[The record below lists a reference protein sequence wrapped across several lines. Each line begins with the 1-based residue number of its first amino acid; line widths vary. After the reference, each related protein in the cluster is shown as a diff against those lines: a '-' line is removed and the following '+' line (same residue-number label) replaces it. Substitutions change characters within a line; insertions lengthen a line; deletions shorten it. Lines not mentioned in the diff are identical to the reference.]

1 MMLYNER
8 AELILQQLQLQ
19 STVKVTELSQ
29 LLQVSVDTVR
39 RDLKN
44 MEQEGWIK
52 YVRGGACLPED
63 QNLFSNFTGREI
75 IHSELKREAARKAL
89 DHIKEGD
96 VVALNSGTTNTVLAQ
111 EMSGFNLKFTVVTNN
126 YAALRILMQNP
137 AIRLIAVGGTVDPL
151 ERSTYGNVCERE
163 FAAYRPDLAFLS
175 INAVNYQDGYTDF
188 RLDEIGV
195 IQTLARNARR
205 EVAVMD
211 SSKLGQCSKRVVLLP
226 EQVDLLL
233 MDEPY
238 GQMDIKLR
246 FYLEDEV
253 VRLWKET
260 GSTVLFITHNI
271 EEAVYL
277 AERILILSNK
287 PTTIKEDFKVD
298 LPRPRDVT
306 SPEFTKIRQYVTDQI
321 KWW

>member
-63 QNLFSNFTGREI
+63 RNLFSNFTGREI

-126 YAALRILMQNP
+126 YAALSILMQNP

-163 FAAYRPDLAFLS
+163 FAAYRLS
-175 INAVNYQDGYTDF
+175 
-188 RLDEIGV
+188 
-195 IQTLARNARR
+195 
-205 EVAVMD
+205 
-211 SSKLGQCSKRVVLLP
+211 
-226 EQVDLLL
+226 
-233 MDEPY
+233 
-238 GQMDIKLR
+238 
-246 FYLEDEV
+246 
-253 VRLWKET
+253 
-260 GSTVLFITHNI
+260 
-271 EEAVYL
+271 
-277 AERILILSNK
+277 LIH
-287 PTTIKEDFKVD
+287 I
-298 LPRPRDVT
+298 
-306 SPEFTKIRQYVTDQI
+306 
-321 KWW
+321 

>member
-63 QNLFSNFTGREI
+63 RNLFSNFTGREI

-126 YAALRILMQNP
+126 YAALSILMQNT

-205 EVAVMD
+205 VVAVMD